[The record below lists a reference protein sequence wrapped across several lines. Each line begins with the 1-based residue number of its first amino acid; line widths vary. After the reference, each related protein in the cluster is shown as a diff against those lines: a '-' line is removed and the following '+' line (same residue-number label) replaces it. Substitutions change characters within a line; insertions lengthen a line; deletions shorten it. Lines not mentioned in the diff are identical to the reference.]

1 MLNKIFSNREY
12 PEKKI
17 IKIFGIKIILKS
29 KKNKIYAQNKKW
41 YKDNWGNIPHE
52 YVEQYQKLITNLDDE
67 SCFIVSTI
75 LKRMRK
81 LKRKSFKYEFDF
93 TRYEKDRFLEINEN
107 LKDQI
112 IYLGNKIWAYKN
124 FLLYEGMF
132 EPGIFYYDCYTKY
145 LNNLEKVSDKDIIDA
160 GAYIGD
166 SALVLSKLTSK
177 KVYAFEPV
185 RNTFEVMKSVL
196 KLNKTPNIVPV
207 NLGLGAKKETLP
219 LTSKKSMD
227 ASFLNQTEF
236 DIQTNI
242 TTIDDFVN
250 ENNLNIG
257 LIKVDI
263 EGFEQQLLKG
273 AYNTIKKYKP
283 VLLISIYHNPA
294 DFFEIKPL
302 IESWNLGYKF
312 KIRKAVDNDVVRD
325 TMLICEL

>member
-1 MLNKIFSNREY
+1 
-12 PEKKI
+12 
-17 IKIFGIKIILKS
+17 
-29 KKNKIYAQNKKW
+29 
-41 YKDNWGNIPHE
+41 
-52 YVEQYQKLITNLDDE
+52 
-67 SCFIVSTI
+67 
-75 LKRMRK
+75 
-81 LKRKSFKYEFDF
+81 
-93 TRYEKDRFLEINEN
+93 
-107 LKDQI
+107 
-112 IYLGNKIWAYKN
+112 
-124 FLLYEGMF
+124 MF

-145 LNNLEKVSDKDIIDA
+145 LNNLENVSDKDIIDA

-312 KIRKAVDNDVVRD
+312 KIRKAVDNDIVRD
-325 TMLICEL
+325 TMLICE